1 MLQKDYILRLLSK
14 FFEALH
20 LYLDRKRKGSEDQ
33 IETFYTNYFQPSQ
46 FYIDNTKEN
55 VLNSLSEYPKDEEE
69 YRMEMLAEL
78 LCQDALER
86 KEESVKVNLLKKSL
100 FLYERL
106 DTLSSTYSFERKRKI
121 QEIHGIIDFCSNV
134 KQ

>member
-86 KEESVKVNLLKKSL
+86 KDEKEKVNLLKKSH
-100 FLYERL
+100 FLY
-106 DTLSSTYSFERKRKI
+106 
-121 QEIHGIIDFCSNV
+121 
-134 KQ
+134 